1 MKKNLLLIFVITL
14 LIACSSD
21 DDSGSDDKITS
32 AEITLINEN
41 NEPISGVM
49 VYAYQESTWEV
60 IGDDPNFANFE
71 KVSNEEGIA
80 VFSNLTTD
88 LTFNEISNYQ
98 QTFRF
103 SVHYTQNDIEKVK
116 VKAISFDLGDD
127 KSEQII
133 LD

>member
-1 MKKNLLLIFVITL
+1 MKKNLLLIFVIAL
-14 LIACSSD
+14 LTACSSD

-71 KVSNEEGIA
+71 KVSNDEGIA
-80 VFSNLTTD
+80 IFSNLTTD

>member
-1 MKKNLLLIFVITL
+1 MKKNLLLIFVIAL
-14 LIACSSD
+14 LTACSSD

-71 KVSNEEGIA
+71 KVSNDEGIA
-80 VFSNLTTD
+80 IFSNLTTD

-103 SVHYTQNDIEKVK
+103 SVHYTQNDMEKVK

>member
-49 VYAYQESTWEV
+49 VYAFQESTWEV

>member
-1 MKKNLLLIFVITL
+1 MKKNLLLIFVIA
-14 LIACSSD
+14 LITACSSD

-71 KVSNEEGIA
+71 KVSNDEGIA
-80 VFSNLTTD
+80 IFSNLTTD

>member
-1 MKKNLLLIFVITL
+1 
-14 LIACSSD
+14 
-21 DDSGSDDKITS
+21 
-32 AEITLINEN
+32 
-41 NEPISGVM
+41 M
-49 VYAYQESTWEV
+49 VYAFQESTWEV

-127 KSEQII
+127 KS
-133 LD
+133 